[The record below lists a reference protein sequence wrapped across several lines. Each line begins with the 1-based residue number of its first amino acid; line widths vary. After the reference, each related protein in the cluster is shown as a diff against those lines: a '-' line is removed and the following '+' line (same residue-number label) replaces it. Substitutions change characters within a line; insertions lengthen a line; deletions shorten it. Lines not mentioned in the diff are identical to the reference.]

1 MNKSFELV
9 DELIEALSDRK
20 GFRSFWDGIDEDTQE
35 EIREELAEIV
45 EGYDA

>member
-9 DELIEALSDRK
+9 DQFVEALSDYK
-20 GFRSFWDGIDEDTQE
+20 GFKNFWNDLDEDTQE

-45 EGYDA
+45 EGFDA